1 MFKDRLVHKEENN
14 SLKFSLF
21 IEKLVG
27 WLGSENEWV
36 VFSKDG
42 FATQIIT
49 AFILFGKNI
58 LLNMANVTKT

>member
-42 FATQIIT
+42 FATQNIT

-58 LLNMANVTKT
+58 LLNKGV

>member
-27 WLGSENEWV
+27 WLESENEWV
-36 VFSKDG
+36 VFSKDD
-42 FATQIIT
+42 FATQNIT